1 MQHITWT
8 ITFDRQWVNERLVA
22 EDRRVPRD
30 EEEWVRVMSRL
41 QTAMDNCT
49 AGESIDEAIS
59 GVVGT
64 LEQHDYNVCPN
75 TESGQHEPVA
85 TYQHRE
91 DGRLSVECQACGLGT
106 SCELPV
112 VEMIEWN

>member
-75 TESGQHEPVA
+75 TDRAS
-85 TYQHRE
+85 TS
-91 DGRLSVECQACGLGT
+91 RLPRTSTARMVGYLSSVRRAAWA
-106 SCELPV
+106 PV
-112 VEMIEWN
+112 VSFQRSK